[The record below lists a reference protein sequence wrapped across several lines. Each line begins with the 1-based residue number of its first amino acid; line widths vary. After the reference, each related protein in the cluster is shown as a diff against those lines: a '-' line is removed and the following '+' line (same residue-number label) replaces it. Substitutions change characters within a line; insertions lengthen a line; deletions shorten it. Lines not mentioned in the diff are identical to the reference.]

1 MRINPSFKEFI
12 SLAKKHN
19 LIVFSYKFYSD
30 WINPVS
36 SYYGLS
42 KNIKRDSFLLESV
55 EGEEKVCRFSFLGF
69 CPLYIFKTRGKDI
82 FIEKNKKVFS
92 FQTKKHP
99 LYELKRLMQKF
110 KVAPK
115 KNLRFFGGFVGYLG
129 YDIIRF
135 YEPIG
140 EELFDPLDTYDI
152 YLILPKFLIIFDHL
166 KREIEILSFSILEEK
181 KDLRKIYFQEKDN
194 LEKIYKKIIQ
204 PYKLSSLAFS
214 SSVKVKV
221 KSNFKKRDFLETVKK
236 AKKYIKEGEIIQ
248 LVLSQNF
255 SLEFK
260 GDPFLVYR
268 YLRILNPSP
277 YMFYLNFS
285 DVKLCGSSPEMLLR
299 CEKGILITHPIAGTR
314 KRGENE
320 EEDKKLEESLINDP
334 KERAEHIMLLDLA
347 RNDLGRVA
355 KEATVEVPVFMKIE
369 RFSYVMHIVSEVRAK
384 LKKGINLFE
393 ALISCFPAGTVSGAP
408 KVRAMQIINELEP
421 HKRTIYAG
429 CVGYFSFTN
438 SFDTCIII
446 RTIIF
451 KNNCAYVQAGAGIV
465 NDSKPLNEYKE
476 IINKAKAAILAVILA
491 NK

>member
-1 MRINPSFKEFI
+1 
-12 SLAKKHN
+12 
-19 LIVFSYKFYSD
+19 
-30 WINPVS
+30 
-36 SYYGLS
+36 
-42 KNIKRDSFLLESV
+42 
-55 EGEEKVCRFSFLGF
+55 
-69 CPLYIFKTRGKDI
+69 
-82 FIEKNKKVFS
+82 
-92 FQTKKHP
+92 
-99 LYELKRLMQKF
+99 MQKF
-110 KVAPK
+110 KIAPK

-135 YEPIG
+135 YGPVG
-140 EELFDPLDTYDI
+140 EELPDPLDTYDI

-166 KREIEILSFSILEEK
+166 KKEIEILSFLILEEK
-181 KDLRKIYFQEKDN
+181 RDLKETYFREKNN

-204 PYKLSSLAFS
+204 SHKLSSLSFS
-214 SSVKVKV
+214 SLGRVKF
-221 KSNFKKRDFLETVKK
+221 KSNFKKKDFLKVVKK

-248 LVLSQNF
+248 VVLSQNF

-260 GDPFLVYR
+260 GDAFLVYR

-299 CEKGILITHPIAGTR
+299 CEKSTLITRPIAGTR
-314 KRGENE
+314 KRGKTE
-320 EEDKKLEESLINDP
+320 EEDKELEESLINDP

-355 KEATVEVPVFMKIE
+355 EGATVEVPVFMKIE
-369 RFSYVMHIVSEVRAK
+369 RFSHVMHIVSEVRAR
-384 LKKGINLFE
+384 LKKGIDLFK

-421 HKRTIYAG
+421 HRRTIYAG

-451 KNNCAYVQAGAGIV
+451 KNKRAYVQAGAGIV
-465 NDSKPLNEYKE
+465 NDSKPLSEYKE
-476 IINKAKAAILAVILA
+476 TVNKAKAPILAVRLA
-491 NK
+491 SK